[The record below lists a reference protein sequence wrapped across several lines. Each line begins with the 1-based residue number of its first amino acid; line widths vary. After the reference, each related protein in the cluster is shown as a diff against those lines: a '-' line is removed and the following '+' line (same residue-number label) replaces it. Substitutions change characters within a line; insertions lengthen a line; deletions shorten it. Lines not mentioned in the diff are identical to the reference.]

1 MKRSNPWR
9 ARVTSASWTLA
20 LASIALAQAPP
31 PQAQPAPPPVDAQ
44 LPQAVIAADNTRIT
58 RSCRLILSP
67 RALLDADNNGVIQIE
82 GDNITVDLSGQ
93 TLTGADPATPQ
104 DQLCGIGIVL
114 RGNGITLRNG
124 SVTGFRVAVS
134 GVACNQATIE
144 RIECIRNYAQRLRST
159 PEQEDDLDWLA
170 PHQNDHDEWL
180 TLYGAAIA
188 LRDAQGVT
196 LREIGVRQGQNG
208 IVLSRVTD
216 SQVYNC
222 DASFLSGWGL
232 ALWRSSRNT
241 ICRNSFDFC
250 VRGYSHGIYN
260 RGQDSAGILCF
271 EQSSNN
277 TIALNSATHC
287 GDGFFGFAGREAL
300 GEVPPTGDAAT
311 SAEWYRDRGSN
322 NNLIAMNDFSD
333 AAAHCIETTFSF
345 GNQIIRNRLDRA
357 AICGVWGGYSHNL
370 QIRGNLMRANG
381 TVGAR
386 EGGAINIEHG
396 SAAVIADNQFAANS
410 VGVSLWSDSDLALA
424 RLPWA
429 AANGTA
435 STGTAIVRNAFD
447 REPVGVMLRESPET
461 ILAFN
466 SMSQVSTALDA
477 DTASERTLRSQS
489 PLAAADWTATDSLIQ
504 ALPGAGNAV
513 RLENSLP
520 MSLREKLSGRGAI
533 LMGEFGPYDFIAPM
547 AIAEP
552 GATHLHR
559 WNLLGSQPIQ
569 FAQATKA
576 TGDVRAE
583 IDTASNSVAVTTETP
598 GKLTAYELAIFW
610 GRAPNQV
617 QRVQGTL
624 LSALWRVSVF
634 ALPTPTQ
641 PDAPPTGEVFERA
654 AKDGQVVYIESLTL
668 PFGSGGPDAVKL
680 VATAPDAPRDHF
692 GLRATTTFTAPPGDW
707 LIQTKSD
714 DGVRVW
720 IDGAL
725 AIDQWTHHA
734 CRVDTAP
741 LSLSAEREVTIK
753 VDYFELVGD
762 ARLDLKIIPDPAKPR
777 AVPAVEGTP

>member
-1 MKRSNPWR
+1 MRI
-9 ARVTSASWTLA
+9 TCASWTLA
-20 LASIALAQAPP
+20 VASFALGQAPP
-31 PQAQPAPPPVDAQ
+31 PQAQPAPTPVDSQ
-44 LPQAVIAADNTRIT
+44 LPQEVVAADNTRIT

-67 RALLDADNNGVIQIE
+67 RALLDSDNNGVIQIE

-93 TLTGADPATPQ
+93 TLTGAEPTTPQ
-104 DQLCGIGIVL
+104 DQLRGIGIVL
-114 RGNGITLRNG
+114 HGNGITLRNG
-124 SVTGFRVAVS
+124 KVTGFRVAVS
-134 GVACNQATIE
+134 GVACNHATIE

-159 PEQEDDLDWLA
+159 PDQESDLDWLA

-180 TLYGAAIA
+180 TLYGAAVA
-188 LRDAQGVT
+188 VRDAQGVT

-208 IVLSRVTD
+208 IVLSRVAD
-216 SQVYNC
+216 SQIYNC

-250 VRGYSHGIYN
+250 VRGYSHEIYN

-271 EQSSNN
+271 EQSCNN
-277 TIALNSATHC
+277 TIVLNSATHC

-300 GEVPPTGDAAT
+300 GEVPPAGGVTAN
-311 SAEWYRDRGSN
+311 SEWYRGRGSN

-333 AAAHCIETTFSF
+333 AAAHGIETTFSF
-345 GNQIIRNRLDRA
+345 ENQIIRNRIDRA

-370 QIRGNLMRANG
+370 QIRGNLMRACG

-410 VGVSLWSDSDLALA
+410 VGVSLWSDSDPALA
-424 RLPWA
+424 RLAWTT
-429 AANGTA
+429 ANGAA
-435 STGTAIVRNAFD
+435 STGTAIVRNTFD
-447 REPVGVMLRESPET
+447 RDNVGVMLRESSET
-461 ILAFN
+461 TIAFN
-466 SMSQVSTALDA
+466 SMSQVPTALDA
-477 DTASERTLRSQS
+477 DAASEKTIRSSSTLS
-489 PLAAADWTATDSLIQ
+489 AADWSATDALAQ
-504 ALPGAGNAV
+504 ALPGAGNSV

-520 MSLREKLSGRGAI
+520 MTLREKLNGRGAI

-552 GATHLHR
+552 GTTHVHR
-559 WNLLGSQPIQ
+559 WKLLGSQPIQ
-569 FAQATKA
+569 FTQATKA

-583 IDTASNSVAVTTETP
+583 IEPDSNTVAVMTETP

-617 QRVQGTL
+617 QRVQGTI

-634 ALPTPTQ
+634 ALPNPAQ
-641 PDAPPTGEVFERA
+641 PSVPPTDAAFEQA

-668 PFGSGGPDAVKL
+668 PFGAGGPDSVKL
-680 VATAPDAPRDHF
+680 VATTPNAPKDHF
-692 GLRATTTFTAPPGDW
+692 GLRATTTFTAPAGDW

-720 IDGAL
+720 VDGAL
-725 AIDQWTHHA
+725 LIDQWTHHA
-734 CRVDTAP
+734 CRTDTAP
-741 LSLSAEREVTIK
+741 LPIAAEREVTIK

-762 ARLDLKIIPDPAKPR
+762 ARLEFKIIPDPTKSS
-777 AVPAVEGTP
+777 VIPAPEGTP